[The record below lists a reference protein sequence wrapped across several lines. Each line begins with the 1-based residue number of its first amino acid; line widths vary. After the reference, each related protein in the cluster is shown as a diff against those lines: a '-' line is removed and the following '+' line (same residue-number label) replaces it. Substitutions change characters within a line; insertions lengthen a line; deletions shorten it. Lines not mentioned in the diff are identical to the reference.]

1 MLEQEERAKLWFWL
15 EFMDLNLEADYIEQ
29 LVQIAVQAR
38 QINDMVG

>member
-15 EFMDLNLEADYIEQ
+15 EFMDWKLEPDYVEQ